1 MCGKISKQ
9 KDLTRKF
16 MEQQIVADNKKA
28 YYDYTIEDKY
38 TAGIVLEGVEIKSVR
53 AGKVNLKDSY
63 VIVKNGEVF
72 LLGCHIAE
80 YEKADGLKKV
90 DTRRTRKLLLKKSEI
105 LKLERK
111 VNIKGYTLVPTKM
124 FLVNNLAKVE
134 IAVAKGKELY
144 NKKNSIKEKD
154 LKREADRVLKSGF

>member
-1 MCGKISKQ
+1 MDK
-9 KDLTRKF
+9 
-16 MEQQIVADNKKA
+16 QIVADNKKA

-38 TAGIVLEGVEIKSVR
+38 TAGIALQGVEIKSVR

-63 VIVKNGEVF
+63 VIIRNGEVF
-72 LLGCHIAE
+72 LLGAHIAE
-80 YEKADGLKKV
+80 YEKADGMNKV
-90 DTRRTRKLLLKKSEI
+90 DTRRTRKLLLKNSEI

-111 VNIKGYTLVPTKM
+111 VNIKGYTLVPTQM

-144 NKKNSIKEKD
+144 NKKESIKEKD
-154 LKREADRVLKSGF
+154 IKRETERQLKGAF

>member
-1 MCGKISKQ
+1 MDK
-9 KDLTRKF
+9 
-16 MEQQIVADNKKA
+16 QIVADNKKA

-38 TAGIVLEGVEIKSVR
+38 TAGIALQGVEIKSVR

-63 VIVKNGEVF
+63 VIIRNGEVF
-72 LLGCHIAE
+72 LLGAHIAE
-80 YEKADGLKKV
+80 YEKADGMNKV

-111 VNIKGYTLVPTKM
+111 VNIKGYTLVPTQM

-134 IAVAKGKELY
+134 ITVAKGKELY
-144 NKKNSIKEKD
+144 NKKESIKEKD
-154 LKREADRVLKSGF
+154 IKRETERQLKGAF

>member
-1 MCGKISKQ
+1 MDK
-9 KDLTRKF
+9 
-16 MEQQIVADNKKA
+16 QIVADNKKV

-38 TAGIVLEGVEIKSVR
+38 TAGIALQGVEIKSVR

-63 VIVKNGEVF
+63 VIIRNGEVF
-72 LLGCHIAE
+72 LLGAHIAE
-80 YEKADGLKKV
+80 YEKADGMNKV

-111 VNIKGYTLVPTKM
+111 VNIKGYTLVPTQM

-144 NKKNSIKEKD
+144 NKKESIKEKD
-154 LKREADRVLKSGF
+154 IKRETERQLKGAF

>member
-1 MCGKISKQ
+1 
-9 KDLTRKF
+9 

-154 LKREADRVLKSGF
+154 LKREADRVLKSSF

>member
-1 MCGKISKQ
+1 MDK
-9 KDLTRKF
+9 
-16 MEQQIVADNKKA
+16 QIVADNKKA
-28 YYDYTIEDKY
+28 YFDYTIEDKY
-38 TAGIVLEGVEIKSVR
+38 IAGIALQGVEIKSVR

-63 VIVKNGEVF
+63 VIIRNGEVF
-72 LLGCHIAE
+72 LLGAHIAE
-80 YEKADGLKKV
+80 YEKADGMNKV

-111 VNIKGYTLVPTKM
+111 VNIKGYTLVPTQM

-144 NKKNSIKEKD
+144 NKKESIKEKD
-154 LKREADRVLKSGF
+154 IKRETERQLKGAF

>member
-1 MCGKISKQ
+1 MDK
-9 KDLTRKF
+9 
-16 MEQQIVADNKKA
+16 QIVADNKKA

-38 TAGIVLEGVEIKSVR
+38 IAGIALQGVEIKSVR

-63 VIVKNGEVF
+63 VIIRNGEVF
-72 LLGCHIAE
+72 LLGAHIAE
-80 YEKADGLKKV
+80 YEKADGMNKV

-111 VNIKGYTLVPTKM
+111 VNIKGYTLVPTQM

-144 NKKNSIKEKD
+144 NKKESIKEKD
-154 LKREADRVLKSGF
+154 IKRETERQLKGAF

>member
-1 MCGKISKQ
+1 MDK
-9 KDLTRKF
+9 
-16 MEQQIVADNKKA
+16 QIVADNKKA

-38 TAGIVLEGVEIKSVR
+38 TAGIALQGVEIKSVR

-63 VIVKNGEVF
+63 VIIRNGEVF
-72 LLGCHIAE
+72 LLGAHIAE
-80 YEKADGLKKV
+80 YEKADGMNRV

-111 VNIKGYTLVPTKM
+111 VNIKGYTLVPTQM

-144 NKKNSIKEKD
+144 NKKESIKEKD
-154 LKREADRVLKSGF
+154 IKRETERQLKGAF